1 MIRPKVPVNPLPTGL
16 VTPMAPAIHEHHT
29 QAPVCSCQHPAP
41 TVVAQSTAPASGSP
55 VVDLVKRHPVLIVG
69 GLAVGATLAIA
80 MFLAIALVA
89 VAVPIGA
96 LTVRS
101 LLNTSGKDR
110 R

>member
-1 MIRPKVPVNPLPTGL
+1 MIRPKIPSNPLPTGL
-16 VTPMAPAIHEHHT
+16 VTPIVTAVHEHQD

-69 GLAVGATLAIA
+69 GLAVGSVLAIA

-96 LTVRS
+96 LVMRS
-101 LLNTSGKDR
+101 LLKDLRTSR
-110 R
+110 